1 MRVDRC
7 ASCVRMILR
16 RVPRLRLYLSCAA
29 SNKCVPAEECRV
41 FFPCFHAVRPF
52 GGGRVLFRHDA
63 ICRFGRSD
71 LPRPTAKR
79 STRMSLSRWRQELLS
94 NYFGS
99 NELVNSHSPLQ
110 ASCCR
115 CGCSRLHSLAPRL
128 GVLPVRFRV
137 ERVASTLSGGGR
149 ARSLGRLVCQGRSHM
164 RLRLRQDPGVPEQSV
179 RSVKAL
185 PRPSRIG
192 TRLHPSD

>member
-1 MRVDRC
+1 
-7 ASCVRMILR
+7 
-16 RVPRLRLYLSCAA
+16 
-29 SNKCVPAEECRV
+29 
-41 FFPCFHAVRPF
+41 VRPF

-63 ICRFGRSD
+63 MCRFGRSD

-115 CGCSRLHSLAPRL
+115 CGCSRLHSLAPCL
-128 GVLPVRFRV
+128 GVQYGLGWSGLHSVRR
-137 ERVASTLSGGGR
+137 RSRALSGTSRMPR
-149 ARSLGRLVCQGRSHM
+149 AFAYATTTTARTRGSRTIRAIGEGLAPPQSH
-164 RLRLRQDPGVPEQSV
+164 RD
-179 RSVKAL
+179 
-185 PRPSRIG
+185 
-192 TRLHPSD
+192 